1 MNFHGGNIY
10 GYKNDSLIDFS
21 SNINPL
27 GVPKSFEL
35 KLVQNIS
42 DFTRYPDIQY
52 IELRTAIAKYLKI
65 DNVDSIIVGNGA
77 VEIIYRTISVL
88 DMEKVVIAIPT
99 FSEYKRAAEIEKI
112 PVEEVNAY
120 LENGRL
126 DLNALHRSI
135 SENSLMV
142 ICNPNNPTGTLTN
155 LDSLMDLALKLKAKN
170 SYLLVDEA
178 FIEFTE
184 GYPRNSMIYQIDKL
198 PNVIVVRAVTKFFG
212 IPGIRLGY
220 TVINDGNLAKRISNK
235 MEPWNINT
243 AAVIAGLSVL
253 DDRAYIIES
262 NQWIATER
270 RYLHDELKEI
280 PGLNVLPTQANFIL
294 LKSDKLSAKE
304 IKKWLLERDVLIRT
318 PEGFTGLTPYHFR
331 IAIKDRKANTKLA
344 GLLKELFI

>member
-10 GYKNDSLIDFS
+10 SYKNDRLIDFS

-27 GVPKSFEL
+27 GVPKSFEI

-52 IELRTAIAKYLKI
+52 LELRAAIAKYLKI
-65 DNVDSIIVGNGA
+65 DNVESIIVGNGA
-77 VEIIYRTISVL
+77 VEIIYKTISVL
-88 DMEKVVIAIPT
+88 DVEKVVIVVPT

-120 LENGRL
+120 LENGCL
-126 DLNALHRSI
+126 DLTCLHRSI

-142 ICNPNNPTGTLTN
+142 LCNPNNPTGTLTN
-155 LDSLMDLALKLKAKN
+155 LDSMMDLALTLKAKN

-212 IPGIRLGY
+212 MPGIRLGY
-220 TVINDGNLAKRISNK
+220 TVINDGDLAKKISNK

-253 DDRAYIIES
+253 DDQAYIIES
-262 NQWIATER
+262 NQWIARER
-270 RYLHDELKEI
+270 RYLYDELKEI

-331 IAIKDRKANTKLA
+331 IAIKDRKANSKLA